1 MSKLQTY
8 QLNSAQFKATHTY
21 THTYMWILN
30 DFQSAEATVVIVLL
44 KNCKSHWDGHSMSL
58 DLETKANPQWNDF
71 GRWTD
76 RI

>member
-30 DFQSAEATVVIVLL
+30 DFQSAEATVVTVLL
-44 KNCKSHWDGHSMSL
+44 KICKSHWDGHSMSL

-71 GRWTD
+71 GKWTD